1 MICPQ
6 CKAIIPENAKFCTEC
21 GAILT
26 PQATR
31 NVQAKRVGKAAAGGS
46 LLLGRAAREARLNAS
61 YDAETIIS
69 DRLYNAVLIGVLLW
83 GLLVNVLLC
92 VFAADLVMRLNPV
105 FFLIF
110 YFICAFVGIRVAAK
124 SRNPLVSFLGYNLV
138 VLPFGLMLA
147 TVVAAYGGIGS
158 RVVAD
163 AFLYTLLISTG
174 MLGLSLAMP
183 QLFQKLGGVLL
194 GVLAGLVLCEVVL
207 LFFHV
212 RQEIT
217 DWIAAGLFS
226 LYIGYDIYRSQQFA
240 KTVDNAVDSALD
252 IYMDIAN
259 LFLRLLSLMSRKND

>member
-6 CKAIIPENAKFCTEC
+6 CKAIIPEGAKFCTEC

-31 NVQAKRVGKAAAGGS
+31 NAQAKQVGKIAAGGG

-69 DRLYNAVLIGVLLW
+69 DRLYNLVLIGVLLW

-92 VFAADLVMRLNPV
+92 VFAGGVVERINPV
-105 FFLIF
+105 VFLVI
-110 YFICAFVGIRVAAK
+110 YFVCAFAGVHIAAK
-124 SRNPLVSFLGYNLV
+124 SNNPIVSFLGYNLV
-138 VLPFGLMLA
+138 VLPFGLMIA
-147 TVVAAYGGIGS
+147 TVVAAYGGVSS

-163 AFLYTLLISTG
+163 AFLYTLLISGG
-174 MLGLSLAMP
+174 MLGLALAVP
-183 QLFQKLGGVLL
+183 QLFEKLGGALL
-194 GVLAGLVLCEVVL
+194 GVLGGLLLCEIVL
-207 LFFHV
+207 LLFRV
-212 RQEIT
+212 RQDVT
-217 DWIAAGLFS
+217 DWIAAGVFS
-226 LYIGYDIYRSQQFA
+226 LYIGFDIHRSQQFA

-259 LFLRLLSLMSRKND
+259 LFLRLLSILGKKDD